1 MTEEQP
7 PSHDSL
13 TQNILHELA
22 REVRPKR
29 STLELRKIKKLKDRS
44 TLIFK
49 SKQQAE
55 KIKKMMIK
63 LRTTE
68 SQLQAVNNEL

>member
-7 PSHDSL
+7 PSYDSL

-49 SKQQAE
+49 SYQQAE
-55 KIKKMMIK
+55 KNKENDDRIENNGI
-63 LRTTE
+63 
-68 SQLQAVNNEL
+68 AVTCGK